1 MNHNLDF
8 EVTGT
13 TPDGVIIQ
21 RQKAERLGKH
31 LRGTRFQR
39 IGKPIPLAVLC
50 YRRPTLVAT
59 WRVKDARGVWQ
70 EYSLYGLKAD
80 GTETSSFFLVE
91 DDRAVEVEAL
101 AEIIG
106 AMFQSRIEVVL

>member
-31 LRGTRFQR
+31 LHDTRFQW
-39 IGKPIPLAVLC
+39 IGRPMPRVLILYRGAKPLAL
-50 YRRPTLVAT
+50 
-59 WRVKDARGVWQ
+59 WRVKVNGEWQ
-70 EYSLYGLKAD
+70 EHGLYGLQAD
-80 GTETSSFFLVE
+80 GTETATFFLVE
-91 DDRAVEVEAL
+91 DERAVEVEAL
-101 AEIIG
+101 SEIIR
-106 AMFQSRIEVVL
+106 AMFASRIEVVL